1 MLVRTWMILSFC
13 SIVVL
18 SGCRKEET
26 LQPLSEYESA
36 DVQARAYNFQV
47 YPGAKFLEAETALL
61 RRAHFVLQPDAT
73 EAPPMAMYETETP
86 LDDVAKFYA
95 EKYGFPRVAENELN
109 NFSSARPAAYFTT
122 GDLAKDTAQVKPI
135 LEKLK
140 STVDTGKA
148 IGPYR
153 GAHISATGNMPRVTL
168 QRPYFNLVRGEVV
181 DRTLIVM
188 VRE

>member
-1 MLVRTWMILSFC
+1 MILVLV

-36 DVQARAYNFQV
+36 DVQARAYNFQIH
-47 YPGAKFLEAETALL
+47 PGAKFLEAETALL

-73 EAPPMAMYETETP
+73 EAPPMAMYETDAP
-86 LDDVAKFYA
+86 LEEVATYYA

-109 NFSSARPAAYFTT
+109 NFSSAKPAAYFTT
-122 GDLAKDTAQVKPI
+122 GDLAKDTEQVKPI

-140 STVDTGKA
+140 STVDTSKA
-148 IGPYR
+148 AGPYR

-168 QRPYFNLVRGEVV
+168 QRPYFNLVRGEVA